1 MACKKAGLRQ
11 EPTLIFG
18 QQAEVLRGGLGPPT
32 STIADCVARLSTARI
47 PTFGGYQW
55 EALAMPL
62 QDLTQKPISAFV
74 VAVGSFGNDGNFEL
88 EGTAFMIG
96 ARGFMLTAAHV
107 AEALRAKTR
116 PIAMFMDHTGAHQ
129 TAEIVD
135 SECHDTQDV
144 ALLKLEDGE
153 WASIHDLSP
162 ERQFGSAEVMMW
174 AYPEVVAKE
183 RQNTVPPDH
192 PEASKVQ
199 PDLIY
204 LQGYIRRRISRELPV
219 AILRGNAFYEVS
231 QIGGACASGAPVT
244 LRAPGKQWFVVGIYI
259 GEQTSDARREIGIV
273 VRTDAILDW
282 APRILGA
289 LVLDQHHTHV

>member
-1 MACKKAGLRQ
+1 
-11 EPTLIFG
+11 
-18 QQAEVLRGGLGPPT
+18 
-32 STIADCVARLSTARI
+32 
-47 PTFGGYQW
+47 
-55 EALAMPL
+55 MPL
-62 QDLTQKPISAFV
+62 QDLAQQPISAFV
-74 VAVGSFGNDGNFEL
+74 AAVGSFVDYGNFEL

-107 AEALRAKTR
+107 AEALKTKTR
-116 PIAMFMDHTGAHQ
+116 PVAMFMDHTGRCE

-135 SECHDTQDV
+135 FECHPAQDV

-153 WASIHDLSP
+153 WASIHDLSS

-183 RQNTVPPDH
+183 RQSAALPGD

-199 PDLIY
+199 PDLVY

-244 LRAPGKQWFVVGIYI
+244 LRAHRKQWLVVGIYI
-259 GEQTSDARREIGIV
+259 GEQTSDARRECGIV
-273 VRTDAILDW
+273 VRSDAILDW
-282 APRILGA
+282 APHILGSR
-289 LVLDQHHTHV
+289 VLDQRHTHD